1 MKISIIIPCKNES
14 GVVENLLDSLVQ
26 QTRPADEVIVV
37 DSNCTDDTIAR
48 AKTYTKKLPL
58 KTAAATQVGPAHAR
72 NRGASK
78 ATGDMLI
85 FADADLILPEYFLQK
100 FEEQINKKHLQV
112 GSFLQRMQSNK
123 FGIRAGAYMMNA
135 YARLMQHTPWPIGF
149 GCLYITREVFDSVNG
164 FDTSLFIM
172 EDYDLILKAKRAKYK
187 TGIVKIT
194 YRTLDRR
201 YQNNSLRQVFKGIY
215 GELYRYTHGLRVT
228 KRIYE
233 YEMGGKQKK
242 TTK

>member
-48 AKTYTKKLPL
+48 AKTYAKKLPL
-58 KTAAATQVGPAHAR
+58 KTTSTTQKGPAHAR
-72 NRGASK
+72 NHGASK
-78 ATGDMLI
+78 ATGDMII
-85 FADADLILPEYFLQK
+85 FADADLIFPEYFLQE
-100 FEEQINKKHLQV
+100 FEKQINKKHLQA
-112 GSFLQRMQSNK
+112 GSFIQRMRSNR
-123 FGIRAGAYMMNA
+123 FGIRAGACLMNA
-135 YARLMQHTPWPIGF
+135 YARLMQYTPWPIGF
-149 GCLYITREVFDSVNG
+149 GCLYATREVFDALNG
-164 FDTSLFIM
+164 FDTSLYIM
-172 EDYDLILKAKRAKYK
+172 EDYDLMLKAKRAKYR
-187 TGIVKIT
+187 TGIINIAYST
-194 YRTLDRR
+194 SDRR
-201 YQNNSLRQVFKGIY
+201 YQNDSFQVFKGIY

>member
-14 GVVENLLDSLVQ
+14 GVVENLLDSLAR

-85 FADADLILPEYFLQK
+85 FADADLIFPEYFLQE
-100 FEEQINKKHLQV
+100 FEKQINKKHLQA
-112 GSFLQRMQSNK
+112 GSFIQRMRSNK
-123 FGIRAGAYMMNA
+123 FGIRAGAYLMNA
-135 YARLMQHTPWPIGF
+135 YARLMQYTPWPIGF
-149 GCLYITREVFDSVNG
+149 GCLYAAREVFDAVNG
-164 FDTSLFIM
+164 FDTSLYIM
-172 EDYDLILKAKRAKYK
+172 EDYDLILKAKRAKYR
-187 TGIVKIT
+187 TGIINIAYST
-194 YRTLDRR
+194 SDRR
-201 YQNNSLRQVFKGIY
+201 YQNDSFQVFKGIY
-215 GELYRYTHGLRVT
+215 GELYRYTHGLRIT
-228 KRIYE
+228 KPIYK

>member
-1 MKISIIIPCKNES
+1 MKISIIIPCKNEA
-14 GVVENLLDSLVQ
+14 GVVENLLDSLVR
-26 QTRPADEVIVV
+26 QTRPANEVIVV

-48 AKTYTKKLPL
+48 AKTYAKKLPL
-58 KTAAATQVGPAHAR
+58 KTTATTQKGPAHAR

-123 FGIRAGAYMMNA
+123 FGIRAGAYLMNA

-149 GCLYITREVFDSVNG
+149 GCLYAAREVFDALNG
-164 FDTSLFIM
+164 FDTSLYIM
-172 EDYDLILKAKRAKYK
+172 EDYDLILKAKRAKYR
-187 TGIVKIT
+187 TGIINIAYST
-194 YRTLDRR
+194 SDRR
-201 YQNNSLRQVFKGIY
+201 YQNDSFQVFKGIY
-215 GELYRYTHGLRVT
+215 GELYRYTHGLRIT
-228 KRIYE
+228 KPIYK

>member
-14 GVVENLLDSLVQ
+14 GVVENLLDSLVR

-58 KTAAATQVGPAHAR
+58 KTAAATQAGPAHAR

-123 FGIRAGAYMMNA
+123 FGIRAGAYLMNA

-149 GCLYITREVFDSVNG
+149 GCLYATREVFDALNG
-164 FDTSLFIM
+164 FDTSLYIM
-172 EDYDLILKAKRAKYK
+172 EDYDLILKAKRAKYR
-187 TGIVKIT
+187 TGIINIAYST
-194 YRTLDRR
+194 SDRR
-201 YQNNSLRQVFKGIY
+201 YQNDSFQVFKGIY

-228 KRIYE
+228 KPIYK

>member
-14 GVVENLLDSLVQ
+14 GVVENLLDSLVR

-123 FGIRAGAYMMNA
+123 FGIRAGAYLMNA

-149 GCLYITREVFDSVNG
+149 GCLYAAREVFDAVNG
-164 FDTSLFIM
+164 FDTSLYIM
-172 EDYDLILKAKRAKYK
+172 EDYDLILKAKRAKYR
-187 TGIVKIT
+187 TGIIKIT
-194 YRTLDRR
+194 YSTSDRR
-201 YQNNSLRQVFKGIY
+201 YQNDSLQVLKGIY

>member
-1 MKISIIIPCKNES
+1 MRISIIIPCKNES

-48 AKTYTKKLPL
+48 AKTYAKKLPL
-58 KTAAATQVGPAHAR
+58 KTAAATQAGPAHAR

-123 FGIRAGAYMMNA
+123 FGIRAGAYLMNA

-149 GCLYITREVFDSVNG
+149 GCLYVTREVFDAVNG
-164 FDTSLFIM
+164 FDTSLYIM
-172 EDYDLILKAKRAKYK
+172 EDYDLILKAKRAKYR
-187 TGIVKIT
+187 TGIINIAYST
-194 YRTLDRR
+194 SDRR
-201 YQNNSLRQVFKGIY
+201 YQNDSFQVFKGIY
-215 GELYRYTHGLRVT
+215 GELYRYTHGLRIT
-228 KRIYE
+228 KPIYK

-242 TTK
+242 ATK

>member
-48 AKTYTKKLPL
+48 AKTYAKKLPL
-58 KTAAATQVGPAHAR
+58 KTAASTQAGPAHAR

-123 FGIRAGAYMMNA
+123 FGIRAGAYLMNA

-149 GCLYITREVFDSVNG
+149 GCLYAAREVFDAVNG
-164 FDTSLFIM
+164 FDTSLYIM
-172 EDYDLILKAKRAKYK
+172 EDYDLILKAKRAKYR
-187 TGIVKIT
+187 TGIINIAYST
-194 YRTLDRR
+194 SDRR
-201 YQNNSLRQVFKGIY
+201 YQNDSFQVFKGIY
-215 GELYRYTHGLRVT
+215 GELYRYTHGLRIT
-228 KRIYE
+228 KPIYK

>member
-14 GVVENLLDSLVQ
+14 GVVENLLDSLVR

-48 AKTYTKKLPL
+48 AKTYAKKLPL
-58 KTAAATQVGPAHAR
+58 KTAAATQAGPAHAR

-123 FGIRAGAYMMNA
+123 FGIRAGAYLMNA

-149 GCLYITREVFDSVNG
+149 GCLYVTREVFDAVNG
-164 FDTSLFIM
+164 FDTSLYIM
-172 EDYDLILKAKRAKYK
+172 EDYDLILKAKRAKYR
-187 TGIVKIT
+187 TGIINIAYST
-194 YRTLDRR
+194 SDRR
-201 YQNNSLRQVFKGIY
+201 YQNDSFQVFKGIY
-215 GELYRYTHGLRVT
+215 GELYRYTHGLRIT
-228 KRIYE
+228 KPIYK

>member
-1 MKISIIIPCKNES
+1 MRISIIIPCKNES
-14 GVVENLLDSLVQ
+14 GVVENLLDSLVR

-85 FADADLILPEYFLQK
+85 FADADLILPEYFLQE
-100 FEEQINKKHLQV
+100 FEKQINKKHLQA
-112 GSFLQRMQSNK
+112 GSFIQRMQSNK
-123 FGIRAGAYMMNA
+123 FGIRAGAYLMNA

-149 GCLYITREVFDSVNG
+149 GCLYVTREVFDSVNG

-187 TGIVKIT
+187 NGVIKIAYLT
-194 YRTLDRR
+194 SDRR
-201 YQNNSLRQVFKGIY
+201 YQNNSLRQALKGIY

-242 TTK
+242 ATK